1 MTSTAANNRTQRL
14 NALQQAVNQYVSS
27 EQNRITNEVS
37 VMQAILNARG
47 GAPAGK
53 QAIQAVAFNDLA
65 EYLSG
70 S

>member
-1 MTSTAANNRTQRL
+1 MSNRSQRL
-14 NALQQAVNQYVSS
+14 NDLQQAVTNYIANEKS
-27 EQNRITNEVS
+27 RITNEVS

-47 GAPAGK
+47 GAIAGK
-53 QAIQAVAFNDLA
+53 QVVQAVAFNDLA